1 MGLGRPLIMLVFI
14 AITGASLYYALYGEE
29 NLALL
34 LNLKQENA
42 QLRTNIAN
50 LDKDNNKQRAYIQ
63 ELRDNPAIIEEEA
76 RTRLSLVKKG
86 EVLFIFPQNT
96 TD

>member
-1 MGLGRPLIMLVFI
+1 MLVFL
-14 AITGASLYYALYGEE
+14 AITCASLYYALYGEE